1 MANSLVSGRQIKAG
15 RVLLGWSRKELADMS
30 GVSEATVKVV
40 EKDTSLLEAL
50 AGTRA
55 RMCQALAAAGI
66 GFTNG
71 GSIGVYLQ
79 PRDEGLRPEDLNA
92 SNDG

>member
-1 MANSLVSGRQIKAG
+1 MAGIS
-15 RVLLGWSRKELADMS
+15 D
-30 GVSEATVKVV
+30 ATVKVV
-40 EKDTSLLEAL
+40 EKDPGLLEAL

-55 RMCQALAAAGI
+55 RMCQVLEAAGI

-71 GSIGVYLQ
+71 GSIGVRLQ